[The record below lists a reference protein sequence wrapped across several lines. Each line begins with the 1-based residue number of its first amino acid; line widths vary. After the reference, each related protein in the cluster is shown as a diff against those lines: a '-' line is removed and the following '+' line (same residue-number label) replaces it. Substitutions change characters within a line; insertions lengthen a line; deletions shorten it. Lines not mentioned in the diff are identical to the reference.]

1 MSVERCSRRELTLR
15 RRSSD
20 GKEAS
25 DGRGGVAS

>member
-1 MSVERCSRRELTLR
+1 MSVERCSRRELTL